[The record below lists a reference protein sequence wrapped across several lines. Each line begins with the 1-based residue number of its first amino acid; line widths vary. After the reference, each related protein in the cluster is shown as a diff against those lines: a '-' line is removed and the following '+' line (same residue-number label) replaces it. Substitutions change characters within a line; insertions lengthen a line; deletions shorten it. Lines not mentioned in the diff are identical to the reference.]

1 MDGGGR
7 EVRLVLCAEGR
18 MLGALPP
25 FPVEVPWWP
34 EVADVVRG
42 ARDRFGLDVSVLRL
56 IGWPPDQRAGGDVAY
71 LAEISADIPEEVRH
85 ALTPWA
91 GDPLAEHPLRQP
103 WARPGG
109 PAEALAWA
117 AGQLAERGIEL
128 TGPAQQIKS
137 WNLSVIWRIPTTSRT
152 VWLKCVPD
160 FFAHEGAIIDAVG
173 APLAPRLLAAESGRI
188 LMAEIPGED
197 HHDATGGILRPLVA
211 EQVRWLGRVDE
222 LLALGLPD
230 RRLPVIAP
238 RIAEV
243 AEAYADELAPDE
255 RRALRR
261 LLDTLPARIAELDAC
276 GIPDTLVHGDFHSG
290 NVRGDA
296 DALVILDWGDSAVG
310 HPLTDALAFTRAL
323 GAADR
328 AAAVEHF
335 SRAWQEALPGCDPVR
350 AAEVLAPLSALI
362 SAVQYADFVDA
373 IEPDE
378 RVYHLRD
385 VPELLRQAVA
395 GS

>member
-1 MDGGGR
+1 
-7 EVRLVLCAEGR
+7 

-56 IGWPPDQRAGGDVAY
+56 IGWLADRRAGGDVVY
-71 LAEISADIPEEVRH
+71 FAEVPATAGIPESVLR
-85 ALTPWA
+85 ALAPWP

-117 AGQLAERGIEL
+117 TGQLAEHRTEV
-128 TGPAQQIKS
+128 TGPAEQIKS
-137 WNLSVIWRIPTTSRT
+137 WNLSAIWRMPTTNGT
-152 VWLKCVPD
+152 AWLKCVPE
-160 FFAHEGAIIDAVG
+160 FFAHEGAIIEAVG
-173 APLAPRLLAAESGRI
+173 TPLAPHLLAAEPGRI

-197 HHDATGGILRPLVA
+197 HHDATGGILRPMVDLLVA

-290 NVRGDA
+290 NVRGEA

-323 GAADR
+323 GTADR
-328 AAAVEHF
+328 AAAEQHF
-335 SRAWQEALPGCDPVR
+335 VHAWQGALPGCDPVR
-350 AAEVLAPLSALI
+350 AAEVLAPMSALI
-362 SAVQYADFVDA
+362 GAVQYADFVDA

-378 RVYHLRD
+378 RVYHLCD
-385 VPELLRQAVA
+385 VSELLRQAVVGA
-395 GS
+395 